1 MCGERERDRDK
12 DRNRERRNERE
23 RERERERDFQ
33 RTKVKMSID
42 YLTSCLA
49 PFSYQNQKDDHKQM
63 NTIGKYTRKSQAL
76 DSSQH

>member
-1 MCGERERDRDK
+1 VEREK
-12 DRNRERRNERE
+12 ETETKTETERGEMRE

-63 NTIGKYTRKSQAL
+63 NTIGKYTRKPQAL